1 MKPVTDWFQA
11 RSLRERRL
19 ILAMLALAAVTIVW
33 AGIILPVR
41 NGLSSSRA
49 RYTDAVVRLGEAQ
62 AGLRQVKAVQRRVGP
77 PLAGVLVDAIRASA
91 EGAGLTLSTLEP
103 DGADRVRAGVASA
116 RAGALTAWIAGL
128 EGSGVLVDSV
138 TVAANGDGTVN
149 AQMVLVRRGG

>member
-41 NGLSSSRA
+41 SGLSSSRA

>member
-1 MKPVTDWFQA
+1 MRPVTDWFQA

-41 NGLSSSRA
+41 NGLSSSRV

-77 PLAGVLVDAIRASA
+77 PVAGVLVDAIRASA

>member
-1 MKPVTDWFQA
+1 MKPLTDWYQA

-19 ILAMLALAAVTIVW
+19 ILAMLALAAVTLVW

-62 AGLRQVKAVQRRVGP
+62 AGLGQVKAAQRRAGP
-77 PLAGVLVDAIRASA
+77 PLAGVLADAIRTSA

-128 EGSGVLVDSV
+128 EGSGVLVDQV

>member
-77 PLAGVLVDAIRASA
+77 PVAGVLVDAIRASA